1 MYSWAKCS
9 LDPVK
14 MNAGAGPN
22 AHLSVFEFEF
32 DFHAV
37 SCCSMQQENLCS
49 FSVSYHV
56 FLFPFLNDT
65 SWMDDRIGM
74 MGSFQKMGTRQVCH
88 LLNYEALSSHWFP
101 HFSINGC
108 IHLMIDYFS
117 SFYFQPLEK
126 ESIIELTSMIFMLFH
141 AVSCCFMLFHAVPCS
156 M

>member
-1 MYSWAKCS
+1 MVFHAVSCCFMQFHEVPCSMKICVPFFSFVMYSWAKCS

-37 SCCSMQQENLCS
+37 SICSMQHENLCS

-74 MGSFQKMGTRQVCH
+74 MGSYQKMGTRAS
-88 LLNYEALSSHWFP
+88 LPPF
-101 HFSINGC
+101 
-108 IHLMIDYFS
+108 
-117 SFYFQPLEK
+117 
-126 ESIIELTSMIFMLFH
+126 EL
-141 AVSCCFMLFHAVPCS
+141 
-156 M
+156 